1 MKPGRDVGFLM
12 FVTRCNRRLFVNGSC
27 EPLSK
32 NNMPNVKRQSTLKS
46 PAVCSGIELHGG
58 NHTRLVMRPAP
69 PNAGLVF
76 IRKDVM
82 DRDNKVLV
90 APENVSNVK
99 NCTTIQNAA
108 GVKIST
114 IEHLLAA
121 LAATGIDNLYLELN
135 GQELPALD
143 GSSEPFLKLIEQ
155 VGVERQEMPRR
166 YVEVLKPVE
175 VRKGDAFA
183 RCLPSRRL
191 SLSVSIDFADKA
203 IGQQKVEI
211 TPNVRAFRE
220 RLASARTFARLH
232 EVAALQAAGLSKG
245 GSLDNAIIVDGDKI
259 LNPEGLRFA
268 DEFVRHKALD
278 LLGDLYL
285 GGPILGRVETHASGH
300 ALNHDLL
307 VALYGNPDA
316 WRFVSLSEGG
326 EPSTTPQQSLLQSIP
341 A

>member
-1 MKPGRDVGFLM
+1 MA
-12 FVTRCNRRLFVNGSC
+12 
-27 EPLSK
+27 
-32 NNMPNVKRQSTLKS
+32 NVRRQSTINA
-46 PAVCSGIELHGG
+46 PAVCAGIELHGG

-69 PNAGLVF
+69 VNAGLVF
-76 IRKDVM
+76 IRTDVK
-82 DRDNKVLV
+82 DRDNRVV
-90 APENVSNVK
+90 VEPDGVSGVK
-99 NCTTIQNAA
+99 NCTTLQNAA

-121 LAATGIDNLYLELN
+121 LAATGIDNLYMELD

-143 GSSEPFLKLIEQ
+143 GSAEPFLKLIEQ
-155 VGVERQEMPRR
+155 VGVMRQQAPRR

-175 VRKGDAFA
+175 VRKGEAFA
-183 RCLPSRRL
+183 RISPASKL
-191 SLSVSIDFADKA
+191 SLSVSIDFEDEA
-203 IGQQKVEI
+203 IGQQKVDIE
-211 TPNVRAFRE
+211 PDVRAFRE

-245 GSLDNAIIVDGDKI
+245 GSFDNAIIVDGDKV

-300 ALNHDLL
+300 GLNHDLL
-307 VALYGNPDA
+307 MALYGNADA
-316 WRFVSLSEGG
+316 WRFVSLDDEGALDKKSAY
-326 EPSTTPQQSLLQSIP
+326 PQFLSDSTLQTVP